1 MKLLYIW
8 IEEFRNIINQGFVV
22 DDEFNI
28 IISNPEKSV
37 PNYYT
42 NDGYKFFSNE
52 RKPVISRKIYD
63 REITVSKNN
72 HYSSKSSDSA
82 IRSVSALVGKNAS
95 GKTSILE
102 CICAEGHD
110 FGATQERYFFLV
122 FWDEKNN
129 CIEIRSKGI
138 HLSAQ
143 NIKCHISREHDDY
156 IRYIISLSNSASF
169 QTSPT
174 SGNTHF
180 FFLTRHKEA
189 STYIGYNI
197 LDLPTTIGDLDA
209 FNRTNSHEGVFNF
222 LCSFPHLGGAENR
235 LVVYLKEKNLG
246 QVDYF
251 LDSKYSPKE
260 IKELFIY
267 KLSRILFSN
276 LRKYLYHQKPEI
288 MADGSLLRFPNE
300 DQLRHE
306 DEQCAKLLAFTNID
320 YPNFDSYSLIST
332 KINGIPE
339 KEISCALEFFASST
353 FTGIGKSGY
362 DEYVSAI
369 RALFNAIIKLDDNL
383 FTALYKIEIPFEH
396 KYTQLVSA
404 MQKCFNLDS
413 MQGNWLSGIYMDFE
427 WFSAGEYHLA
437 MLFSAIYQRMT
448 EDRTLLSGTDI
459 VWFIDEPEMH
469 MHPEI
474 TRSFMSTLNTS
485 TQKFYDQKLI
495 GQCQFVF
502 ATHSPFIIQSLNE
515 YNSSL
520 TLISKKS
527 NRIYIQPFNELTSLK
542 LPDRN
547 EFSFNLIMYKVFD
560 IPTIELH
567 NELYGELQIIADY
580 SGKKSIEKWFCQK
593 GLSQNMN
600 WIRETKE
607 GSRKSEPVTL
617 QTYIRNSIH
626 HPENRSNTYKFT
638 ENDLRTSIDTMIN
651 LLEL

>member
-8 IEEFRNIINQGFVV
+8 IEEFRNIINQGFIV
-22 DDEFNI
+22 DDEFNV
-28 IISNPEKSV
+28 IISNPEKTV
-37 PNYYT
+37 FNYYT
-42 NDGYKFFSNE
+42 DDGYKIFSNE
-52 RKPVISRKIYD
+52 KTPVIGRKIYD
-63 REITVSKNN
+63 REIAVSKNN

-122 FWDEKNN
+122 FLDEKTN

-143 NIKCHISREHDDY
+143 NIKCHISREHDNY
-156 IRYIISLSNSASF
+156 IRYIISLSNSASI

-197 LDLPTTIGDLDA
+197 LDMPTTIGDLDA

-222 LCSFPHLGGAENR
+222 LCSFPNLGGAENR
-235 LVVYLKEKNLG
+235 LVVYLKEKNLR

-251 LDSKYSPKE
+251 SDSKYSPKE

-267 KLSRILFSN
+267 KLSQILFSN
-276 LRKYLYHQKPEI
+276 LRKYLYHKKPEI
-288 MADGSLLRFPNE
+288 MADGSLMRFPNE

-320 YPNFDSYSLIST
+320 YPIFDSYSLIST
-332 KINGIPE
+332 EINKIPE
-339 KEISCALEFFASST
+339 NEISCALKFFASST
-353 FTGIGKSGY
+353 FTGLGKSGY
-362 DEYVSAI
+362 DEYISAI
-369 RALFNAIIKLDDNL
+369 RALLNAVIELDEKL
-383 FTALYKIEIPFEH
+383 FTALYKIEIPFDH
-396 KYTQLVSA
+396 RYVQIVSA
-404 MQKCFNLDS
+404 IQKCFNLDC
-413 MQGNWLSGIYMDFE
+413 MQGNWLSGVYMDFE

-448 EDRTLLSGTDI
+448 EEKELLSGTDI

-469 MHPEI
+469 MHPEL

-485 TQKFYDQKLI
+485 MQKFYDQKLI

-502 ATHSPFIIQSLNE
+502 ATHSPFIIQSLSG
-515 YNSSL
+515 YNSSF
-520 TLISKKS
+520 TLVSKRN
-527 NRIYIQPFNELTSLK
+527 NRISIQPFEELTSLK
-542 LPDRN
+542 LPGRN
-547 EFSFNLIMYKVFD
+547 EFSFNLIMYKIFD
-560 IPTIELH
+560 VPTVELH
-567 NELYGELQIIADY
+567 DELYGELQNLNMCY
-580 SGKKSIEKWFCQK
+580 SEKTIEKWFSEK
-593 GLSQNMN
+593 GLLQNLD
-600 WIRETKE
+600 WIKE
-607 GSRKSEPVTL
+607 INGVPQNPVAVTL

-626 HPENRSNTYKFT
+626 HPENRSNSYKYT
-638 ENDLRTSIDTMIN
+638 ENDLRTSIEAMIK
-651 LLEL
+651 LLE